1 MQPSS
6 NNCYDTGLREECGVF
21 GIYDLDGAD
30 VSPSIYYGLS
40 ALQHRGQESCG
51 IAVSD
56 TSGPKGHVKSYK
68 GLGLV
73 NEVFKESKL
82 EELSGNIGIGHVR
95 YSTTGSTTVEN
106 AQPLV
111 LNYLK
116 GSLSLSHNGNLV
128 NAMELR
134 EQMENTGAIFHTSID
149 SEIIAYGIARERV
162 HSKTVEEAILRTVK
176 EIRGAYAL
184 VIMSPRKLIGVRDPY
199 GLKPL
204 CIGKRDNAWVLASES
219 CALTSIG
226 AEFVRDVAPGE
237 IVTFDKTGNLKSEFM
252 PVDVKK
258 AHCIFEYIYFARL
271 DSKIDNI
278 SVYEARIRGGATLA
292 KTYPVDA
299 DLVCGVPDSGLASAK
314 GYSEESGI
322 PFGLAFHKNSYVG
335 RTFIKPTQKERESSV
350 KIKLSVLES
359 VVKGKRIVLVDDSIV
374 RGTTISNLITMLRKA
389 GATEVH
395 VRISS
400 PPFLYPC
407 YFGTDVPSNKQLIA
421 SSHSTE
427 EIRQQIGADSHADRG
442 TPEHGRR
449 SADLPCMLRQ
459 PLPNGSTETG
469 YQRSSRKLILFRPP
483 YRADTASGKG
493 AFLFHAYFDVMFA
506 YNSIKNKGS
515 LHGSYRHHLFQRLHQ
530 HSDPELRGT
539 VRAVPDAVSGIKCS
553 SYAEPAVFRSL
564 SRAESAAGKSLRR
577 SSLYRASKTFYA
589 ALHALTGSLRDCPD
603 AESLRRRIYRQKCNL
618 RFSGHRH

>member
-116 GSLSLSHNGNLV
+116 GSLALAHNGNLV

-226 AEFVRDVAPGE
+226 AEFVRD
-237 IVTFDKTGNLKSEFM
+237 
-252 PVDVKK
+252 
-258 AHCIFEYIYFARL
+258 FEYIYFARL

-427 EIRQQIGADSHADRG
+427 EIRQQIGADSRG
-442 TPEHGRR
+442 YMPIDELQNMVG
-449 SADLPCMLRQ
+449 DLPIC
-459 PLPNGSTETG
+459 
-469 YQRSSRKLILFRPP
+469 
-483 YRADTASGKG
+483 RAC
-493 AFLFHAYFDVMFA
+493 FDSHYPM
-506 YNSIKNKGS
+506 
-515 LHGSYRHHLFQRLHQ
+515 
-530 HSDPELRGT
+530 E
-539 VRAVPDAVSGIKCS
+539 VPKQDISA
-553 SYAEPAVFRSL
+553 L
-564 SRAESAAGKSLRR
+564 LES
-577 SSLYRASKTFYA
+577 
-589 ALHALTGSLRDCPD
+589 
-603 AESLRRRIYRQKCNL
+603 
-618 RFSGHRH
+618 

>member
-374 RGTTISNLITMLRKA
+374 QPDHDASQSRRDRSPCPYQLSAVPVSVLFRHRCSFEQTADRKLSLH
-389 GATEVH
+389 GGD
-395 VRISS
+395 
-400 PPFLYPC
+400 PP
-407 YFGTDVPSNKQLIA
+407 
-421 SSHSTE
+421 
-427 EIRQQIGADSHADRG
+427 ADRSRLSWLHADRG

-493 AFLFHAYFDVMFA
+493 GFF
-506 YNSIKNKGS
+506 
-515 LHGSYRHHLFQRLHQ
+515 
-530 HSDPELRGT
+530 
-539 VRAVPDAVSGIKCS
+539 VSCI
-553 SYAEPAVFRSL
+553 L
-564 SRAESAAGKSLRR
+564 
-577 SSLYRASKTFYA
+577 
-589 ALHALTGSLRDCPD
+589 
-603 AESLRRRIYRQKCNL
+603 
-618 RFSGHRH
+618 